1 MKKIVYFSVLLVMAG
16 CSGKKKISAFTVPK
30 GYKTWKKPVKRVLK
44 YEIPGHGDSQRI
56 IYANKKAFDPERE
69 KTPAG
74 VERIVFKEGS
84 VIVKEV
90 YGKNANIA
98 SSEPALTVMKKESDH
113 PQALNGWVYC
123 IKKPGKD
130 PVVVTTR
137 LCVGC
142 HESAN
147 ERHPYFD
154 KNRKGIYR
162 DYIFVPLYK

>member
-1 MKKIVYFSVLLVMAG
+1 MKEITYLTIILVLTA
-16 CSGKKKISAFTVPK
+16 CSGKKETAGLTVPE

-56 IYANKKAFDPERE
+56 IYANKTAFDPDRE
-69 KTPAG
+69 KASAG

-84 VIVKEV
+84 IIVKEV
-90 YGKNANIA
+90 YGKNVNTA
-98 SSEPALTVMKKESDH
+98 SSEPALTIMKKERDH
-113 PQALNGWVYC
+113 PLALNGWVYC
-123 IKKPGKD
+123 IKKPGKE

-154 KNRKGIYR
+154 KNSKGIFR
-162 DYIFVPLYK
+162 DYIFVPLHK